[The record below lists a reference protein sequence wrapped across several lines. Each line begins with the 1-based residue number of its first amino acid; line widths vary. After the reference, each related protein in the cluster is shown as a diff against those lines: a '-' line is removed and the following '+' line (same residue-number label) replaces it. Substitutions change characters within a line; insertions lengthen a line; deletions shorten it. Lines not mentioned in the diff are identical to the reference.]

1 MAILEIENLQVHF
14 RSPHG
19 VLRAVDGVSFEVDAG
34 EIVAVVGESGC
45 GKSVTSMSIL
55 GLVEGDFRLGGAIR
69 LDGENVLSMSEARL
83 RSLRGGM
90 VGMIFQDP
98 MNALNPVLTVGEQ
111 IAEVY
116 QLHTGAGRQEARKK
130 AVEMLALV
138 GIPAP
143 EARVD
148 EYPHRLS
155 GGMRQR
161 VMIAIALACNPKILI
176 ADEPTTALDVTI
188 QAQIL
193 LLLAEL
199 QREFNMG
206 LILITH
212 DLGVVARIADRVA
225 VMYAG
230 QIVEQGTADQVFNR
244 PTHPYTQG
252 LLDCIPIPGKTDRGK
267 PLGSIPGIVPS
278 LVGPFHACHFADR
291 CNYAFAECVKSD
303 IEMRPGAEAG
313 HEYRC
318 LLDHETC
325 RAHAQK
331 RGVA

>member
-193 LLLAEL
+193 DLLREL
-199 QREFNMG
+199 NDRVGTAIM
-206 LILITH
+206 LITH
-212 DLGVVARIADRVA
+212 DLGVVAETADRVV

-230 QIVEQGTADQVFNR
+230 RKVEEAPVEALYAN
-244 PTHPYTQG
+244 PLHPYTRG
-252 LLDCIPIPGKTDRGK
+252 LLEALPVLGSTLSDPSSRLRPIPGQVPVLTEASTGCVFANRC
-267 PLGSIPGIVPS
+267 PLTTELCRSHAPASREMADGH
-278 LVGPFHACHFADR
+278 LAACH
-291 CNYAFAECVKSD
+291 Y
-303 IEMRPGAEAG
+303 PGGSA
-313 HEYRC
+313 
-318 LLDHETC
+318 
-325 RAHAQK
+325 
-331 RGVA
+331 